1 MHGYDDLKGNVAR
14 RVGRETSKGIRKV
27 KELFEDPILEF
38 WRDPLVAIE
47 DILRMEAEER
57 KRQEE
62 EEKRKNPTPP
72 PPPSI
77 CDACDYFGDGYD
89 AYMARGSS
97 DKRGAAA
104 VSPDEG
110 VPPEVWDG
118 VTGCAEGCHPL
129 AVATSPPRSRL
140 LPPEKL
146 AESLTCT
153 VGCHP
158 LATATLKLKKK
169 KK

>member
-1 MHGYDDLKGNVAR
+1 M
-14 RVGRETSKGIRKV
+14 GRETSKNIRKV

-38 WRDPLVAIE
+38 WRDPLVPIE
-47 DILRMEAEER
+47 DIMRMEAEER

-89 AYMARGSS
+89 AYMSRGSNG
-97 DKRGAAA
+97 KV
-104 VSPDEG
+104 VSRDEG

-118 VTGCAEGCHPL
+118 VTGCPEGCHPL
-129 AVATSPPRSRL
+129 AIATSPPRSRL

-146 AESLTCT
+146 AESLVCI

-158 LATATLKLKKK
+158 LATATVSLKKNK
-169 KK
+169 K